1 VTTTEVVQSDEGEV
15 ITETFTQTVTDE
27 TTGFLVELNEQY
39 TTTVVEDG
47 DVVSESYNIVEQS
60 YDEEGEVNNV
70 VNTVI
75 EFTNEGDSS
84 DVIKETTIQVIEEG
98 QVTEI
103 DIHVVEIEYVEDEA
117 VAITQ
122 EFVAESI

>member
-39 TTTVVEDG
+39 STTVVEDG

-75 EFTNEGDSS
+75 EFTN
-84 DVIKETTIQVIEEG
+84 
-98 QVTEI
+98 
-103 DIHVVEIEYVEDEA
+103 
-117 VAITQ
+117 
-122 EFVAESI
+122 

>member
-39 TTTVVEDG
+39 STTVVEDG

>member
-47 DVVSESYNIVEQS
+47 DVVSESYSIVEQT
-60 YDEEGEVNNV
+60 YDDQGEVSNV
-70 VNTVI
+70 ANTVVEI
-75 EFTNEGDSS
+75 SNEGDSS
-84 DVIKETTIQVIEEG
+84 NIVTETTIQVIDGGE
-98 QVTEI
+98 VTEI